1 MINFKLFKNGLYLS
15 SADPSKACVAF
26 LFQDAARTDPTF
38 QLSQSTWTDPNQQGY
53 FAFFVPSAT
62 RDWDAFATAVRGLFQ
77 GTQGAQFGWFQESG
91 PNVTANTLVLTGG
104 QGTSSPF
111 VSQSFTLVFNS
122 ITLAVTGSPIPTL
135 RPNISFDDGSNSFV
149 FNNAT
154 RNTQL
159 TSAPPSQSQ
168 SNSFAPVSDSTTLP
182 MDDGTNVHAGSVNLP
197 FQFVANGPNNDLSWF
212 EAGFMYF
219 GPGANNLLTALS
231 YPLLCAPGGAQT
243 PLNFS
248 VWLDVLQPLVDTRSY
263 FQATDATVGS
273 YYTTA
278 NGKSF
283 ALTTVNGADPALTS
297 RLAFA
302 NRPVNQ
308 PSDQGKYYYLTP
320 AGAFGVIVDGS
331 TPAGGSLLCGVT
343 GTEFLNVQAASA
355 AASAAVDSLV
365 MKTGQPAFQKTTPS
379 TSWDKPPVFLDSMNG
394 NVTTSWVQFVTAEGQ
409 YISQPQES
417 PLFDQSGQSAAM
429 LSGASPESGLSVY
442 VLDFLPVPAWSAKG
456 KSNALAAASSPLV
469 PMVPYA
475 GLTLTTQDEYK
486 PFLAM
491 ESTALNP
498 TRKNNFTGAQS
509 SANKLAR
516 ASGALVHAAF
526 APGDEL
532 KWAMTPQGLL
542 AGLDTNQVWQSTRI
556 GLSPDLKLPPPAG
569 VILQFT
575 NMGDAVREALMQ
587 NQIFLVI
594 SSLTAPDG
602 SKLFDFAGPDQTVN
616 IAGWPFSLSPDLT
629 RSAGDPQVPPI
640 VILKFFPGQSISS
653 LVGDISLWSQAAT
666 FNTSTDFT
674 AEQAQTY
681 IQGVIQSACEAV
693 YGAGNCPDGTPS
705 GPPDTTSLY
714 YNFYQVV
721 TNPNFSGM
729 LALNCNMQL
738 ESLPTAIKAVTGGM
752 TVPGANPGDPPVSNI
767 DAFRVHHVGVSINDT
782 EPGSTTPTLAQSSFF
797 GLVDYEK
804 PEPEKSL
811 AVTAVPGL
819 TVNYNFEV
827 QYLRALFTNSSLSS
841 FSCKVNLTVNELFGT
856 EVTEEKDDGGTEAE
870 GDDDNI
876 IIIIGSYQAHST
888 SGDDSSSGEGVYSF
902 VAEKTY
908 TFKFDDNTYLE
919 EIELTKLQ
927 FSFQQETVS
936 PTDSTTSNIQA
947 GFGIWGSMTFKDF
960 NVLDIFSFEKL
971 SFNDLGI
978 SVSFDLTVNPPASP
992 KTANLQLDFNPGNL
1006 RLDLANSP
1014 PKEGTKNALLKLL
1027 PFKLTS
1033 FLYNQYPDQ
1042 QTLENLGY
1050 FSLSGVPLD
1059 TGYSLTD
1066 QFNYGLAFDLDLGTL
1081 GALVGSLQAF
1091 KFSFLI
1097 GWLQPGT
1104 GVPGGIAFG
1113 VQLPQA
1119 DGKLEIK
1126 IQGVLDLIIEQFI
1139 LRYQTPTDGGDAM
1152 LVLALHNSSIE
1163 ILGQRLPPG
1172 TAQFD
1177 FALFAPI
1184 NDAAHIGWIAAVN
1197 NEPEAVVERKL
1208 LAAGDRG
1215 NHLLVDAAGD
1225 DDGGTVFKLM
1235 YLGLGQRVGP
1245 DPTTPPTTFK
1255 EFLDFMKDDFWKAIE
1270 DSEYDKVYHPDGQ
1283 WIALTDFTLLEKIT
1297 VGFVFYDVTPFYSLT
1312 LSVEKLFDFEITY
1325 TKISDSIGLFYAVL
1339 TLPESLRTFQ
1349 VGAASLTL
1357 PSLAVS
1363 VYTNGDWKVDL
1374 GFPNGDDWSG
1384 CFRVQAQAGPIPVT
1398 GSGGFYI
1405 ASLSSAT
1412 SSIFTGTYPS
1422 ILAFGF
1428 AVRLGVGKDFT
1439 AGPLKA
1445 GVSITFFG
1453 IVQGAAGYLAS
1464 GSDNIFQSPDALML
1478 TGQFGVIGELYGKID
1493 FVIIKASVNVR
1504 LQASIG
1510 IVLKMERTIPGSGS
1524 ILLYIEAS
1532 VSVSVSVE
1540 INLFLFSITISF
1552 SFNASFRFEWQL
1564 LSPGSPSAL
1573 LEMKQSLL
1581 ASRSLLASAPS
1592 VLPLIPGFTTSLPI
1606 WYLPEGTVV
1615 FPAST
1620 GTGTPWVVSS
1630 LGAEYNNSPSG
1641 TPDYSTFKPFEKLTT
1656 QLATWAVGQALGLS
1670 GWNFTVTEVQL
1681 QYLDQNPTSIENPA
1695 ASLVGWIDYLTLLSQ
1710 LAVFSST
1717 TVAVPQAP
1725 SGTTLYAAT
1734 FPMPPFFKMQTTG
1747 RMNGTTPDDLGYVF
1761 SIQNN
1766 VPATYIATVDDYFN
1780 QMFVNQEGA
1789 SSGGALTATLAAAD
1803 ATIPLIQEIFL
1814 NYFTGLIRG
1823 AVHQLLQTIQ
1833 NLGVPQAAINTL
1845 VSTAVG
1851 NGLFASL
1858 GGQMS
1863 SSFRGGTRLPYTA
1876 GLTVPGGTALT
1887 TTNPQYA
1894 LLWQEFPVGSL
1905 GASNKYTIAL
1915 SNPDTT
1921 QTWITSTASWDL
1933 TSSWLQPLQQAQATD
1948 IQSPS
1953 APQQMP
1959 FTDIGPQAFSFDN
1972 PVPWTQPSSS
1982 VVSLRPYASALQR
1995 LQAAGTDISVL
2006 VESRLA
2012 GAPYMPGGTP
2022 LSPAAFSWATQI
2034 TLNVTQVPAGAGG
2047 SLPDVFTLAGSSQ
2060 SDQQLLEQILQVLQ
2074 NEQPISSIQ
2083 ILYQTAAGSTGLT
2096 SDSINASDVF
2106 VLRTNTTTQS
2116 APPPGGPLTMLA
2128 AAQAPPP
2135 VPVGAQI
2142 DDVTGFLQI
2151 IQQAAVTNATGYYLR
2166 YLNQAGKSL
2175 PPTLFSGGP
2184 APLTIL
2190 ISFLPTG
2197 EQNTPASPARIRPFY
2212 NSVVLNSA
2220 DATLV
2225 YYAETTN
2232 PAYSIQYGTVAA
2244 GSIGAV
2250 MTRDDSA
2257 MMMRPSPTLLRSAA
2271 SIEGNRHYRQSEVIK
2286 ALVDSGITDEDELRS
2301 MLAASGSNASQLNA
2315 LYSLITYQV
2324 AATSGF
2330 VLGNLSAPVQPQQPT
2345 TDSSAA
2351 DGVTNATAS
2360 TRSYRTYVPLYN
2372 VATANQ
2378 PLGPSPNRYASIGS
2392 PVSINFFQNDAF
2404 GNQMPAPVNFSGVNN
2419 YYFDPIV
2426 ALDQWQGLVTN
2437 YDCIPS
2443 GPTANT
2449 FNVYLTPSQSAFEQL
2464 TADQAAAALTAWT
2477 TIYDQITA
2485 PGISFNVETNLAL
2498 NSDGSMV
2505 TVTLSQQQATAIT
2518 TMAASI
2524 IAYLKNPVPPFN
2536 VPPVVLTLSVTG
2548 AGALPPA
2555 FEIAMLFQIQ
2565 RDPSLISPMLKDG
2578 SGNITFPS
2586 AQRAT
2591 TTVVSTVGASVG
2603 GNATV
2608 SVTDFA
2614 AVFVKAFPQL
2624 VLSVGLNGAQSLS
2637 QNSSVARSRSL
2648 LQQAG
2653 VAADGSGS
2661 GKGGNQSL
2669 WAVQKSLL
2677 SITIG
2682 GPGAGPFYLSPEPL
2696 DNTLNSA
2703 VVPMPSIPAALKPPP
2718 TWSDTQLFTDVD
2730 LDRLNSTFFQ
2740 AVDTFLAPASASKAF
2755 EVARPAYDA
2764 AADGRATLASL
2775 YSLRELD
2782 WLFPADSPFTKT
2794 GTELSAAQETF
2805 EQQMRAALATA
2816 YTTDTVV
2823 QYGVNWGTLP
2833 AGIGDS
2839 FALFGTI
2846 NATLPPAGTPS
2857 CSGTPIIEDDLR
2869 GYTFSSPTV
2878 PITPSG
2884 PSLLTFL
2891 FGVSDVRDTKCVTL
2905 SLAYN
2910 VTHLQYFLVPS
2921 GSVPPGE
2928 ARPSMWLQLVNPYA
2942 TPPPLGSGVTNI
2954 PLVFRE
2960 YPTPPTVIL
2969 QEAAQP
2975 SIPPVTDNP
2984 LMDAAAWQLTYA
2996 YQVQLT
3002 VHDMILTAITYN
3014 TNLTTSSGGGQ
3025 NNTALAAGDVQR
3037 YTLFESLA
3045 RFSATFPV
3053 ILPVLTNLA
3062 DPNWSVAAG
3071 LFADLVTAVVTNTTW
3086 TPLPT
3091 AFAVGRPLPNITD
3104 TYTVTDVPQ
3113 GTAGAQ
3119 IITFE
3124 WETQQSSFPGVTLS
3138 IEALAPANPSARPP
3152 TPMQP
3157 YPNQFTGTVPNGITN
3172 TYTPVPPLA
3181 DDWVIHQI
3189 EADKLNVLFAENA
3202 LAGLQIERNLI
3213 EMTAPDNT
3221 AWYAKPEYVYMTPIV
3236 RATQPITPFVDNSVP
3251 INIATLPNQGIG
3263 TGCPSAPP
3271 PGVGSL
3277 CQRIY
3282 TMMYDLLADD
3292 DTQQKLLSAKA
3303 DAGLDAST
3311 PRRVKVACSFQYPV
3325 STPGGVVSANPV
3337 SPLVPVALAR
3347 SFLIDATQPSQLSDF
3362 SGIYATAVA
3371 NWAADNAI
3379 TLGAGS
3385 LAGAQFVF
3393 DITLFAQLSGLNTPV
3408 LRLRNLQLKL
3418 TDVATP

>member
-1 MINFKLFKNGLYLS
+1 MINFKLFKSGLYLS

-26 LFQDAARTDPTF
+26 LFQDAGRTDPTF
-38 QLSQSTWTDPNQQGY
+38 QLSQATWTDPSQQGY

-62 RDWDAFATAVRGLFQ
+62 RDWDAFASAVRGLFQ
-77 GTQGAQFGWFQESG
+77 GTPSAQFGWFQESG
-91 PNVTANTLVLTGG
+91 PKVTANTLVLTGG

-111 VSQSFTLVFNS
+111 VSQSYTLVFNS
-122 ITLAVTGSPIPTL
+122 ITLAVTASPIPSL

-154 RNTQL
+154 RNVQL

-168 SNSFAPVSDSTTLP
+168 SNSFVPASDNMTLP

-197 FQFVANGPNNDLSWF
+197 FQFATNDLAWF

-219 GPGANNLLTALS
+219 GPGANNLLAALS
-231 YPLLCAPGGAQT
+231 YPLLRAPGGAAT

-283 ALTTVNGADPALTS
+283 ALTTVNGGDPALTS

-308 PSDQGKYYYLTP
+308 PTDQGKYYYLTP
-320 AGAFGVIVDGS
+320 AGSFGVIVDGS
-331 TPAGGSLLCGVT
+331 TPAAGSAGLLCGAT
-343 GTEFLNVQAASA
+343 GTEFLNVQV
-355 AASAAVDSLV
+355 ASAAVDSLV

-379 TSWDKPPVFLDSMNG
+379 TSWDKPPVFLDTMNG

-417 PLFDQSGQSAAM
+417 PLFDQSGSSAAM
-429 LSGASPESGLSVY
+429 LGGAAPASGLNVY

-456 KSNALAAASSPLV
+456 KANALAAASSPLV

-475 GLTLTTQDEYK
+475 GLTQTTLDQYK

-491 ESTALNP
+491 ESTAINP
-498 TRKNNFTGAQS
+498 TRKNNFTAAQS

-526 APGDEL
+526 APGDDL

-542 AGLDTNQVWQSTRI
+542 AGLDANQVWQSTRI
-556 GLSPDLKLPPPAG
+556 GLSPDLKLPPPAS

-594 SSLTAPDG
+594 SSLTAPDPDG
-602 SKLFDFAGPDQTVN
+602 TRLFDFAGFDQTVN
-616 IAGWPFSLSPDLT
+616 IAGWPFSLSPDGT
-629 RSAGDPQVPPI
+629 RSSDGTPPI
-640 VILKFFPGQSISS
+640 VILKFYPGQSIAS
-653 LVGDISLWSQAAT
+653 LVADTSLWSQAAT
-666 FNTSTDFT
+666 FNTSQGFT
-674 AEQAQTY
+674 SDDAQAY
-681 IQGVIQSACEAV
+681 IQKQIQNACEAV
-693 YGAGNCPDGTPS
+693 YGAGNCPDGDPS
-705 GPPDTTSLY
+705 GQPDTSSLY
-714 YNFYQVV
+714 YNFYKVV
-721 TNPNFSGM
+721 TDPNFSGM

-738 ESLPTAIKAVTGGM
+738 ESLPIAIKAVTGGM
-752 TVPGANPGDPPVSNI
+752 TVPAANPGDPPVSNI

-804 PEPEKSL
+804 PSGDTASAVP
-811 AVTAVPGL
+811 AVTGVN
-819 TVNYNFEV
+819 VNYNFEV
-827 QYLRALFTNSSLSS
+827 EYLRALFTNSSLSS
-841 FSCKVNLTVNELFGT
+841 FSCKVNLTVNSLFGT
-856 EVTEEKDDGGTEAE
+856 EVTEEKDDGGTAAE
-870 GDDDNI
+870 GDGDNV

-927 FSFQQETVS
+927 FSFQQETVN
-936 PTDSTTSNIQA
+936 PNDKTTSNIQA
-947 GFGIWGSMTFKDF
+947 AFGIWGSMTFKDF

-978 SVSFDLTVNPPASP
+978 SVSFDLTVNPPNSP
-992 KTANLQLDFNPGNL
+992 KTANLKLDFNPGNL

-1014 PKEGTKNALLKLL
+1014 AKEGTKNALLALL

-1050 FSLSGVPLD
+1050 FSLSSVPLD
-1059 TGYSLTD
+1059 PGYSLTD

-1104 GVPGGIAFG
+1104 GVQGGIAFG

-1197 NEPEAVVERKL
+1197 NEPKAEIERKL
-1208 LAAGDRG
+1208 LTAGERVVD
-1215 NHLLVDAAGD
+1215 LVEG
-1225 DDGGTVFKLM
+1225 DDGGSVFKLM

-1245 DPTTPPTTFK
+1245 DPSSPPTTFK
-1255 EFLDFMKDDFWKAIE
+1255 TFLDFMTGDFWTAIE
-1270 DSEYDKVYHPDGQ
+1270 NSEYDKVYHPNGQ

-1325 TKISDSIGLFYAVL
+1325 TKISDSIGLFYAEL
-1339 TLPESLRTFQ
+1339 TLPDSLRTFQ

-1374 GFPNGDDWSG
+1374 GFPNGDDWSR

-1412 SSIFTGTYPS
+1412 SSIFVGTYPS

-1564 LSPGSPSAL
+1564 LAPDSPNEL
-1573 LEMKQSLL
+1573 LEMKQRLF
-1581 ASRSLLASAPS
+1581 ASHTSRALLASAPA
-1592 VLPLIPGFTTSLPI
+1592 VLPLIPGFTTSLAI

-1630 LGAEYNNSPSG
+1630 LGVEYDNAPTG
-1641 TPDYSTFKPFEKLTT
+1641 TPDYATFKPFEKLTT
-1656 QLATWAVGQALGLS
+1656 QLATWAVGQALTLP
-1670 GWNFTVTEVQL
+1670 GWNFTVTETQL
-1681 QYLDQNPTSIENPA
+1681 AALDQTPEALIG
-1695 ASLVGWIDYLTLLSQ
+1695 LIDYPTLLSQ
-1710 LAVFSST
+1710 LSVFGAT

-1725 SGTTLYAAT
+1725 AGTTLYAST
-1734 FPMPPFFKMQTTG
+1734 YPMPPFFNMKTNG
-1747 RMNGTTPDDLGYVF
+1747 RMSGTTPDDLDYVF
-1761 SIQNN
+1761 STKNN
-1766 VPATYIATVDDYFN
+1766 VPATYITMVDDYFN

-1803 ATIPLIQEIFL
+1803 ETIPLIQEIFL

-1845 VSTAVG
+1845 ISTAVG

-1863 SSFRGGTRLPYTA
+1863 SSFRGGARLPYTA

-1921 QTWITSTASWDL
+1921 KTWITSTASWDL
-1933 TSSWLQPLQQAQATD
+1933 TSSWLQPFQQAQATD

-1972 PVPWTQPSSS
+1972 PVPWTQPSST

-1995 LQAAGTDISVL
+1995 LQAAGADISVL

-2022 LSPAAFSWATQI
+2022 LSPTAFGWATQI

-2047 SLPDVFTLAGSSQ
+2047 SLPDVFTLAGASQ

-2074 NEQPISSIQ
+2074 SEQPISSIQ

-2096 SDSINASDVF
+2096 SDAINASDVF

-2116 APPPGGPLTMLA
+2116 SPPPSGSLMMLA

-2142 DDVTGFLQI
+2142 DDATGFLQI

-2190 ISFLPTG
+2190 ISYLPTG

-2212 NSVVLNSA
+2212 NSIVLNSA

-2232 PAYSIQYGTVAA
+2232 PAFSIQYGTVAA

-2257 MMMRPSPTLLRSAA
+2257 MLMRPSPTLLRAGA
-2271 SIEGNRHYRQSEVIK
+2271 SIEGNRHYRRSEVIK

-2301 MLAASGSNASQLNA
+2301 MLEASGGNASQLNA

-2330 VLGNLSAPVQPQQPT
+2330 VAGNLSAPVQPQQP
-2345 TDSSAA
+2345 DPNSSAA

-2360 TRSYRTYVPLYN
+2360 TRSYRTYIPLYN

-2392 PVSINFFQNDAF
+2392 PVSVDFFQNDAF
-2404 GNQMPAPVNFSGVNN
+2404 GNQMPAPLNFSGVNN
-2419 YYFDPIV
+2419 DYFDPIV
-2426 ALDQWQGLVTN
+2426 SLDQWQGLVTN
-2437 YDCIPS
+2437 YDFNPA
-2443 GPTANT
+2443 GPAANT

-2464 TADQAAAALTAWT
+2464 TADQAASALTLWT

-2518 TMAASI
+2518 TMASSI
-2524 IAYLKNPVPPFN
+2524 ITYLRNPVPPFN
-2536 VPPVVLTLSVTG
+2536 VPPVVLTIKVTG
-2548 AGALPPA
+2548 TGALPPA

-2565 RDPSLISPMLKDG
+2565 RDPSLISPMLKDA

-2591 TTVVSTVGASVG
+2591 TNVASTVGASVG
-2603 GNATV
+2603 GGATV

-2648 LQQAG
+2648 LRQAG

-2669 WAVQKSLL
+2669 WAVQQSLL
-2677 SITIG
+2677 NITIG
-2682 GPGAGPFYLSPEPL
+2682 AAGAGPFYLSPEPL
-2696 DNTLNSA
+2696 DNTLNTA
-2703 VVPMPSIPAALKPPP
+2703 VVPMPSIPAVLNPPP
-2718 TWSDTQLFTDVD
+2718 NWSDSQLFTDVD

-2740 AVDTFLAPASASKAF
+2740 AVDGFLAPASASTAF
-2755 EVARPAYDA
+2755 ELARPAYDA
-2764 AADGRATLASL
+2764 VAEGRGTLASL
-2775 YSLRELD
+2775 YSLREVD
-2782 WLFPADSPFTKT
+2782 WLFPADSPFTRT
-2794 GTELSAAQETF
+2794 TTELAAAQETF

-2823 QYGVNWGTLP
+2823 QYGVSWGTLP
-2833 AGIGDS
+2833 AGIGDN

-2846 NATLPPAGTPS
+2846 KATPPPAGTPS
-2857 CSGTPIIEDDLR
+2857 CSGNPISEDDLR

-2878 PITPSG
+2878 PITPNGS
-2884 PSLLTFL
+2884 SLLTFL

-2928 ARPSMWLQLVNPYA
+2928 ARPSMWLQLVNPY
-2942 TPPPLGSGVTNI
+2942 TTLPPLGSGVTNI

-3014 TNLTTSSGGGQ
+3014 TDLTTSAGGGQ
-3025 NNTALAAGDVQR
+3025 SNSTLAAGEAQR
-3037 YTLFESLA
+3037 FTLFEALA

-3053 ILPVLTNLA
+3053 ILPVLTKLT
-3062 DPNWSVAAG
+3062 DPNWSVAAN

-3091 AFAVGRPLPNITD
+3091 ALAAGRLLPNITD

-3113 GTAGAQ
+3113 GSAGAQ
-3119 IITFE
+3119 IITLK
-3124 WETQQSSFPGVTLS
+3124 WETQESSFPGVTLS
-3138 IEALAPANPSARPP
+3138 IEALAPGSL
-3152 TPMQP
+3152 QP

-3181 DDWVIHQI
+3181 GDWVIHQI

-3221 AWYAKPEYVYMTPIV
+3221 QWYAKPEYVYMTPIV
-3236 RATQPITPFVDNSVP
+3236 RATTPITPLVDNSVA

-3292 DTQQKLLSAKA
+3292 DTQQALLSARA
-3303 DAGLDAST
+3303 TAGLDAST

-3362 SGIYATAVA
+3362 SSIYATAVA